1 MRTEGSMLIIG
12 VILLLFI
19 LLFIFCS
26 LKVAHDTDEMIE
38 NIENS

>member
-1 MRTEGSMLIIG
+1 MLIIG
-12 VILLLFI
+12 VILLFFL

-26 LKVAHDTDEMIE
+26 LKVASKADETIE